1 MNKRTRMGSSA
12 LISIVLALSAYL
24 LPYTPLVYFFAPG
37 FWLSDALPDW
47 VVNIL
52 GGYLF
57 SVFASVLIWT
67 LLIFSAWLLMA
78 KRRDGSKR
86 QRR

>member
-1 MNKRTRMGSSA
+1 MNNWTRMGSSA
-12 LISIVLALSAYL
+12 LISIVLALSGYL

-37 FWLSDALPDW
+37 FWLSDALPDSL
-47 VVNIL
+47 VNTF

-57 SVFASVLIWT
+57 PVFASILIWT

-78 KRRDGSKR
+78 KRRDRSKR
-86 QRR
+86 QHR